1 MTTTDTNTIR
11 ILNDVLRQTFITG
24 RVMLT
29 SGIQSLP
36 AQDRQA
42 VILKVQTFDAFT
54 PDNDPHG
61 EHDFG
66 NFVHKGTKF
75 FWKID
80 YYAPDMEHGSEDPTD
95 PAKTVR
101 VLTIMRADEY

>member
-1 MTTTDTNTIR
+1 MTLTTSQQIQR
-11 ILNDVLRQTFITG
+11 LNDLFRFMPTGGHVL
-24 RVMLT
+24 LT

-66 NFVHKGTKF
+66 AFEHGGTKF

-95 PAKTVR
+95 PAKTMR